1 MENKNIVKDLNGN
14 GMKTNYQIFVD
25 GSCRANG
32 NGGIGVVW
40 LKNGKKVF
48 EYSKGYKNVTNNKME
63 LLAIFY
69 ALSSINKIIDSLE
82 IVSDSEYALGCIFNE
97 KWNPKKNKELIA
109 KIKKQLKITQ
119 SLVKEP
125 IKWTHVKGHQKQG
138 DINMVWNNY
147 ADKLCTNA
155 SSMIL

>member
-1 MENKNIVKDLNGN
+1 MISYCIY
-14 GMKTNYQIFVD
+14 TD

-40 LKNGKKVF
+40 LKNKEKVF
-48 EYSKGYKNVTNNKME
+48 EYSKGYKNTTNNQME
-63 LLAIFY
+63 LLAIGK
-69 ALSSINKIIDSLE
+69 ALASIKKPIDSLE

-97 KWNPKKNKELIA
+97 KWNPKKNKELIT
-109 KIKKQLKITQ
+109 KIKKQLEITQ

-125 IKWTHVKGHQKQG
+125 IKYRHIYGHQKVG
-138 DINMVWNNY
+138 GVDMVWNNY
-147 ADKLCTNA
+147 VDKLAANE

>member
-1 MENKNIVKDLNGN
+1 MI
-14 GMKTNYQIFVD
+14 NYSIFTD

-32 NGGIGVVW
+32 NGGLGIVW

-48 EYSKGYKNVTNNKME
+48 EYSKGYKDTTNNQME
-63 LLAIFY
+63 LKAIYF
-69 ALSSINKIIDSLE
+69 ALKSIKNTIDSLE

-97 KWNPKKNKELIA
+97 KWNPKKNKKLIS
-109 KIKKQLKITQ
+109 KIKKQLEVTQ

-125 IKWTHVKGHQKQG
+125 IKYRHIYGHQKEG
-138 DINMVWNNY
+138 GADMVWNNY
-147 ADKLCTNA
+147 VDKLAANE

>member
-1 MENKNIVKDLNGN
+1 MIEKFNL
-14 GMKTNYQIFVD
+14 MKYTIYTD

-32 NGGIGVVW
+32 NGGLGVIW

-48 EYSKGYKNVTNNKME
+48 EFSKGFKGTTNNQME
-63 LLAIFY
+63 LFAIY
-69 ALSSINKIIDSLE
+69 IGLKTITKPIDSLE

-97 KWNPKKNKELIA
+97 KWNPKKNKKLIS
-109 KIKKQLKITQ
+109 KIKKQLEITQ

-125 IKWTHVKGHQKQG
+125 IKYRHIYGHQKEG
-138 DINMVWNNY
+138 SEDMIWNNY
-147 ADKLCTNA
+147 VDKLATNE